1 MTIKKECLT
10 IEKQKMENNFSAE
23 NSLRLIAETIDRSRR
38 TIAKNSG
45 KPLILW
51 GVLVALTAIVIYV
64 LWTLTASPAW
74 NFLWFAMTAV
84 GAVCMWAMMRKSE
97 KIPDTEISRMLGHIW
112 MWFGVFA
119 TGFFALVWAAWGL
132 RQIVG
137 IEGALQV
144 DLTLIIVLLMGLC
157 GTLSGAVLKS
167 KPIMVSSVVATA
179 LSVLFLMVMPED
191 SPVRILAFV
200 ILGVFALIVPGVIL
214 HKQMKR

>member
-1 MTIKKECLT
+1 
-10 IEKQKMENNFSAE
+10 METNFSAE
-23 NSLRLIAETIDRSRR
+23 SSLRLIAETIDRSRR
-38 TIAKNSG
+38 TIAKKSG

-51 GVLVALTAIVIYV
+51 GLLVVLTAFVIYL
-64 LWTLTASPAW
+64 LWTLTSSPAW

-84 GAVCMWAMMRKSE
+84 GAVCMRTMMRKSE
-97 KIPDTEISRMLGHIW
+97 KVPDTEISRMLGHIW

-132 RQIVG
+132 RQIAG

-200 ILGVFALIVPGVIL
+200 ILGVFALVIPGVIL
-214 HKQMKR
+214 QKQMRG

>member
-1 MTIKKECLT
+1 MFNALQ
-10 IEKQKMENNFSAE
+10 EKQNMETNFSAE
-23 NSLRLIAETIDRSRR
+23 SSLRLIAETIDRSRR
-38 TIAKNSG
+38 TVTKKSG

-51 GVLVALTAIVIYV
+51 GVLVVLTAFIIYL
-64 LWTLTASPAW
+64 LWTLTSSPAW

-84 GAVCMWAMMRKSE
+84 GAVCMRTMMRKSE
-97 KIPDTEISRMLGHIW
+97 KVPDTEISRMLGHIW

-132 RQIVG
+132 RQIAG

-167 KPIMVSSVVATA
+167 KPITVSSVVATA

-214 HKQMKR
+214 HKQMRR

>member
-1 MTIKKECLT
+1 
-10 IEKQKMENNFSAE
+10 METNFSAE
-23 NSLRLIAETIDRSRR
+23 SSLRLIAETIDRSRR
-38 TIAKNSG
+38 TVTKKSG

-51 GVLVALTAIVIYV
+51 GVLVVLTAFVIYL
-64 LWTLTASPAW
+64 LWTLTSSPAW

-84 GAVCMWAMMRKSE
+84 GAVCMRTMMRKSE
-97 KIPDTEISRMLGHIW
+97 KVPDTEISRMLGHIW

-132 RQIVG
+132 RQIAG

-214 HKQMKR
+214 HKQMRR

>member
-1 MTIKKECLT
+1 
-10 IEKQKMENNFSAE
+10 METNFSAE
-23 NSLRLIAETIDRSRR
+23 SSLRLIAETIDRSRR

-51 GVLVALTAIVIYV
+51 GVLVALTATVIYL
-64 LWTLTASPAW
+64 LWTLTGSPAW

-84 GAVCMWAMMRKSE
+84 GAVCMRTMMRKSE
-97 KIPDTEISRMLGHIW
+97 KVPDTEISRMLGHIW

-132 RQIVG
+132 RQIAG

-157 GTLSGAVLKS
+157 GTLSGMVLKF
-167 KPIMVSSVVATA
+167 KPITVSSAVATT
-179 LSVLFLMVMPED
+179 LSALFLMVMPD
-191 SPVRILAFV
+191 ASPVRILTFV
-200 ILGVFALIVPGVIL
+200 ILGVFALVIPGVIL
-214 HKQMKR
+214 QKQMRG

>member
-1 MTIKKECLT
+1 MFNALQ
-10 IEKQKMENNFSAE
+10 EKQNMETNFSAE
-23 NSLRLIAETIDRSRR
+23 SSLRLIAETIDRSRR
-38 TIAKNSG
+38 TVTKNSG

-51 GVLVALTAIVIYV
+51 GVLVVLTAFVIYL
-64 LWTLTASPAW
+64 LWTLTSSPAW

-84 GAVCMWAMMRKSE
+84 GAVCMRTMMRKSE
-97 KIPDTEISRMLGHIW
+97 KVPDTEISRMLGHIW

-132 RQIVG
+132 RQIAG

-167 KPIMVSSVVATA
+167 KPITVSSVVATA

-214 HKQMKR
+214 RKQMRR

>member
-1 MTIKKECLT
+1 MFNALQ
-10 IEKQKMENNFSAE
+10 EKQNMETNFSAE
-23 NSLRLIAETIDRSRR
+23 SSLRLIAETIDRSRR
-38 TIAKNSG
+38 TVTKNSG

-51 GVLVALTAIVIYV
+51 GVLVVLTAFVIYL
-64 LWTLTASPAW
+64 LWTLTSSPAW

-84 GAVCMWAMMRKSE
+84 GAVCMRTMMRKSE
-97 KIPDTEISRMLGHIW
+97 KVPDTEISRMLGHIW

-132 RQIVG
+132 RQIAG

-167 KPIMVSSVVATA
+167 KPITVSSVVATA

-214 HKQMKR
+214 HKQKRR